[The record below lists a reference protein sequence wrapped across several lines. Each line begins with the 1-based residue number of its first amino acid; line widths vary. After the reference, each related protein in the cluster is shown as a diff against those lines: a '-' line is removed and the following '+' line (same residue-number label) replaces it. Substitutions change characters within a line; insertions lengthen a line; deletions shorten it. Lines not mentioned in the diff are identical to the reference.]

1 MKSKTIKIL
10 IAIVILSMIA
20 VFAFATGDDDPNGD
34 IKDNAQTLQIGTA
47 ATVNYE
53 YAYDENAEDVS
64 TDNTSFIYAFQPAEN
79 GTYAFRVTGIDSAN
93 GIAVSSFLMDGDMG
107 DIMSI
112 TNVTEAGDDEFPT
125 CSGSASGSA
134 YLLGGQVY
142 YLTVNVDNVNDVDA
156 FSGSFEMS
164 AEMEYGGEPESVS
177 TEQAAV
183 VRAVDD
189 QQSCVVFRPE
199 EDGYYRIDC
208 GIANAT
214 EDENGS
220 SVISSVVRSDGL
232 EVEIA
237 EGVCHLEAGQ
247 EYYIWVTAYD
257 LSGEQAEVSVTCNK
271 LETESASGTGDI
283 EVGSDTNIQY
293 TADSTGQMLVYSI
306 SEGDPRATVYDSD
319 GFPVGSDDN
328 ADGAFSSNA
337 KDFALVFSAEE
348 GKSYKICVEGD
359 PCQVKIEPYTGD
371 GEPFIEYDEPDD
383 PVDPD
388 DPIID
393 PTDPTDPTDPE
404 KPTVKP
410 VVKKANTLTA
420 KGKTLKIKYKVIK
433 KKKKTYKASKAF
445 TVKNNK
451 GKVTYKVLK
460 YPKKAKKKIVV
471 SKSGKVTV
479 KKGLKKGT
487 YKVKVKVTAAGN
499 TYYKAGSKTVTLII
513 KIK

>member
-1 MKSKTIKIL
+1 MKKKSILIL
-10 IAIVILSMIA
+10 IAVMILSMAAI
-20 VFAFATGDDDPNGD
+20 FAFAAGDEDPNED
-34 IKDNAQTLQIGTA
+34 IKDNAQTLQIDAA

-53 YAYDENAEDVS
+53 YAYDEAAEDV
-64 TDNTSFIYAFQPAEN
+64 TADNTSFIYSFRPADN
-79 GTYAFRVTGIDSAN
+79 GTYAFRVSGINGTD
-93 GIAVSSFLMDGDMG
+93 GIAVSSFLMDENMG
-107 DIMSI
+107 DILSI
-112 TNVTEAGDDEFPT
+112 TNVSQEEDEDPV
-125 CSGSASGSA
+125 CSDSASGST
-134 YLLGGQVY
+134 YLMGGQVY
-142 YLTVNVDNVNDVDA
+142 YLTVNVDSVNDADS
-156 FSGSFEMS
+156 FSGSLELIAS
-164 AEMEYGGEPESVS
+164 KESDGEPDAVS
-177 TEQAAV
+177 TGEPATITAA
-183 VRAVDD
+183 DD

-220 SVISSVVRSDGL
+220 SVISSVVRSDGM

-237 EGVCHLEAGQ
+237 EGICHLEVGQ

-328 ADGAFSSNA
+328 ADGAFSANA

-393 PTDPTDPTDPE
+393 PTDPTDPE

-410 VVKKANTLTA
+410 VVKKANTMTA

-451 GKVTYKVLK
+451 GKVTYKVVKL
-460 YPKKAKKKIVV
+460 PKKAKKKIVV
-471 SKSGKVTV
+471 SKAGKVTI